1 MPTFRKGY
9 LEREEGEVSDSII
22 PVNNFNEMDFY
33 EFLKANNY
41 LLLLKLHPQEEGL
54 YKTRLSK
61 YKDHI
66 YFLNKE
72 KLIKENMDLY
82 EILPHTDML
91 ITDYSSVYFDYL
103 LLNKPIVFINTDL
116 EKYRETRGLLLEPYD
131 QWTPGLKV
139 REFEELIKVIKNSF
153 SEDTFIK
160 QRKELIDIFH
170 TYKDGKSTERL
181 EAFIKEILNNNQG

>member
-1 MPTFRKGY
+1 MNT
-9 LEREEGEVSDSII
+9 
-22 PVNNFNEMDFY
+22 
-33 EFLKANNY
+33 A
-41 LLLLKLHPQEEGL
+41 
-54 YKTRLSK
+54 
-61 YKDHI
+61 
-66 YFLNKE
+66 